1 MVNPYDKAH
10 ELARALQE
18 SEPFRHV
25 RDVRA
30 KIRQDAD
37 AERMLNDFRK
47 RQREWQAKLLGGES
61 SEDEAKQI
69 EKLYDVVTLHPLIRE
84 LFEAE
89 RRAMVLMDDV
99 YRIVGEPLRRLGEE

>member
-1 MVNPYDKAH
+1 MTYPYDTAH

-25 RDVRA
+25 RDVRT

-37 AERMLNDFRK
+37 AERMLSDFRK
-47 RQREWQAKLLGGES
+47 RQREWQAKLLAGES

-69 EKLYDVVTLHPLIRE
+69 EKLYEVVTLHPLIRE

-89 RRAMVLMDDV
+89 RRVAVLMDDI
-99 YRIVGEPLRRLGEE
+99 YRIIGEPLKRLEEA